1 VEDVVAGV
9 VMAIAKVDSNAGL
22 RDVVDVQV
30 ELGR

>member
-9 VMAIAKVDSNAGL
+9 VMAISEVDPNAGL